1 MSKPIETLSL
11 PAGKG
16 STLNAS
22 IWENQV
28 QRDRERFTTYS
39 ITIERR
45 YRDGEE
51 WKSSKSFRPTELLQI
66 AYLANQ
72 AYEKTLR
79 LKAESSEVHAA

>member
-1 MSKPIETLSL
+1 MSKPVETLSV

-16 STLNAS
+16 TTLNAS

-28 QRDRERFTTYS
+28 ERDRQRFTTYS

-51 WKSSKSFRPTELLQI
+51 WKSSKSFRASELLQV
-66 AYLANQ
+66 AYLANR
-72 AYEKTLR
+72 AFERTLQ
-79 LKAESSEVHAA
+79 LKAAAADSRAA

>member
-45 YRDGEE
+45 YRDGEDPQGE
-51 WKSSKSFRPTELLQI
+51 LDQPLGVVEIADRPLIEKGRELP
-66 AYLANQ
+66 
-72 AYEKTLR
+72 
-79 LKAESSEVHAA
+79 